1 MTIAEKLLGEFEAE
15 SANHAQIS
23 GAASRRQTEMEAA

>member
-1 MTIAEKLLGEFEAE
+1 MTIAENLLGEFEAE
-15 SANHAQIS
+15 AANHAQVP